1 MTPKKENIEE
11 YKALEASRQHESMEA
26 MIKAH
31 LQENC
36 PKYDEA
42 HFEGCMRYLVAC
54 AREIL
59 GNKNG
64 EVSNDTCYR
73 ICRDYYDD
81 EMWLTEKEPEKK
93 TAPVAEKKQP
103 KKAAP
108 KAEREPKTQEP
119 NKKGPVDFGAIL
131 AEAFG

>member
-11 YKALEASRQHESMEA
+11 YKALEASRERESIEA

-31 LQENC
+31 LKENC

-54 AREIL
+54 AHEIL

-81 EMWLTEKEPEKK
+81 EMWRDEQKPAPAEAEKEDVQETDTTKVDTK
-93 TAPVAEKKQP
+93 
-103 KKAAP
+103 P
-108 KAEREPKTQEP
+108 KAEPV
-119 NKKGPVDFGAIL
+119 KKKAPVDFGVVL

>member
-11 YKALEASRQHESMEA
+11 YKALEVSRQRDSMEA

-31 LQENC
+31 LKENC

-93 TAPVAEKKQP
+93 ATPAVEKKQP
-103 KKAAP
+103 KKTS
-108 KAEREPKTQEP
+108 PKTEKEP

>member
-11 YKALEASRQHESMEA
+11 YKALEASRQRDSMEA

-31 LQENC
+31 LKENC

-42 HFEGCMRYLVAC
+42 HFDGCMRYLVAC

-81 EMWLTEKEPEKK
+81 EMWRHEQKPAPAEAEKEDVQETDTPKVATK
-93 TAPVAEKKQP
+93 PKVGPVK
-103 KKAAP
+103 KKA
-108 KAEREPKTQEP
+108 
-119 NKKGPVDFGAIL
+119 PVDFGAVL